1 MCAGM
6 KPNRRRSFRGQ
17 FLAHSLGPRVW
28 RLARSHPP
36 ALEIIVRGGEF
47 DAPRLS
53 SLAGCTQLCLEW
65 RESDVELSIESPS
78 GNTCMTAASAIVHET
93 QPQLYEGLPLAEF
106 DPAAR
111 RFWRRIFR
119 IVRIPGGRYLLGFLT
134 RRSRPSS

>member
-1 MCAGM
+1 M
-6 KPNRRRSFRGQ
+6 KPNRRRSFLGP
-17 FLAHSLGPRVW
+17 FLAHSPGPRVW

-36 ALEIIVRGGEF
+36 ALEMIVHGADF

-53 SLAGCTQLCLEW
+53 SLASCTQLCLEW

-78 GNTCMTAASAIVHET
+78 GNTCMTAAGAIVHEPL
-93 QPQLYEGLPLAEF
+93 PQLYEGLPLAEF

-119 IVRIPGGRYLLGFLT
+119 IVRIPGGRCLLGFLA
-134 RRSRPSS
+134 RRRRPSS